1 MFGLEMFGKIQ
12 EVIEELDPEDI
23 KSKIKFVVDSVI
35 DMRDRQERIERKL
48 DALIATLNL
57 ESWQKANSGREGRL
71 LSAVTDQVLRR

>member
-23 KSKIKFVVDSVI
+23 KSKIKLVVDSVI
-35 DMRDRQERIERKL
+35 EMRERQERIERKL

-57 ESWQKANSGREGRL
+57 ESWQKANSGKEGRL

>member
-35 DMRDRQERIERKL
+35 EMRDRQERIERKL
-48 DALIATLNL
+48 DLLHDGQLKVAT
-57 ESWQKANSGREGRL
+57 S
-71 LSAVTDQVLRR
+71 LRVIEHRP